1 MTHTKSKRIDSI
13 NSQKIAE
20 NVESDRQMIFQNIS
34 VLAPATNFK
43 ISVKKYSYTYT
54 FVPKV
59 NENEKNA
66 QLTSGLSG
74 TLIS

>member
-1 MTHTKSKRIDSI
+1 
-13 NSQKIAE
+13 
-20 NVESDRQMIFQNIS
+20 MIFQNIS
-34 VLAPATNFK
+34 LLAPATNFK

-54 FVPKV
+54 MFVPKV

-66 QLTSGLSG
+66 QFTSGLSG